1 MFWSGLLVGIVVGI
15 CLATFFYARLVPRIE
30 LLQEFA
36 ANHERIVADLQA
48 ELEKRAAAIRV
59 LQSDMN
65 VMMKWVPHEATRFFD
80 APYRQN

>member
-48 ELEKRAAAIRV
+48 ELEKRAAAIRI
-59 LQSDMN
+59 LQSDMA

-80 APYRQN
+80 APYRHN